1 MQQLVCQ
8 SGFWGFSGVF
18 VSYCVQ
24 VCSVSHTVVGEYAA
38 WRPSR
43 RVFGC
48 IVSDTAVYRYPYG
61 LSCAILAVQFW
72 QCHFGGRT
80 AILAVYAKSYSV
92 CEIVQC
98 MRKHTVYGISYMY
111 ARPYR
116 GGVCEGIQCMRG
128 HTPPAP
134 PLGGRGGRSSPRW
147 RRWGGYAIPVAC

>member
-1 MQQLVCQ
+1 M
-8 SGFWGFSGVF
+8 
-18 VSYCVQ
+18 
-24 VCSVSHTVVGEYAA
+24 CSVLHTAVGGYAV
-38 WRPSR
+38 WRPSW

-72 QCHFGGRT
+72 QCHFGGWT

-111 ARPYR
+111 ARTYR
-116 GGVCEGIQCMRG
+116 GVYARAYSVCEAIHPQRRHWGVG
-128 HTPPAP
+128 GAGAP
-134 PLGGRGGRSSPRW
+134 PGGGAGGDTPFQ
-147 RRWGGYAIPVAC
+147 